1 MATEVVTGGP
11 PALIDGNNLVVG
23 LPVGNCAFDRCVSMG
38 TCALT
43 TDNAGGGGVP
53 GTNGVR
59 RCGAV
64 SSSTVGW
71 GGEPDRAIDGN
82 PDGSWGAGSC
92 THTDGAGS
100 YDVPGTHWW
109 QVDLGSSQAVD
120 SVNIYHRTDCCQQ
133 RLLGATVY
141 VSTTADYTRTGRS
154 CGPVDDHLG
163 DPDETSCNGIS
174 GRFVTV
180 EQTDMVVTICELE
193 VMGMDSSNPFGPP
206 PPPPGGNPFGPPPP
220 PAGGRVQSTS
230 TVIAT
235 DGIAGYTT
243 YQLSVSLG
251 PGALNIYTIF
261 GDHEHGPLVLP
272 AAYQVPA
279 PFGGDIMGVN
289 PQFFAINPVS
299 QYDSWI
305 TVGITNG
312 GAGQISSIGIPWSS
326 WTASSG
332 IRAENGAVFWMD
344 PNAGPTSG
352 SIIVGQ
358 LTVASGFSPLDIQM
372 DAQGKSLYGLDDW
385 DSELT
390 FSVLGNPGSAAP
402 TGGGH

>member
-1 MATEVVTGGP
+1 
-11 PALIDGNNLVVG
+11 
-23 LPVGNCAFDRCVSMG
+23 
-38 TCALT
+38 
-43 TDNAGGGGVP
+43 
-53 GTNGVR
+53 
-59 RCGAV
+59 
-64 SSSTVGW
+64 
-71 GGEPDRAIDGN
+71 
-82 PDGSWGAGSC
+82 
-92 THTDGAGS
+92 
-100 YDVPGTHWW
+100 
-109 QVDLGSSQAVD
+109 
-120 SVNIYHRTDCCQQ
+120 
-133 RLLGATVY
+133 
-141 VSTTADYTRTGRS
+141 
-154 CGPVDDHLG
+154 
-163 DPDETSCNGIS
+163 
-174 GRFVTV
+174 VTV

-289 PQFFAINPVS
+289 PQFFPINPVS

-305 TVGITNG
+305 TVGITDG

-402 TGGGH
+402 IGGGH